1 MELTEKFKN
10 EATLIPQGLFR
21 DVWKDCLVT
30 TTLRR
35 LRSVKQSELLLL
47 CTAREH
53 DVPLPVLDSWV
64 PRAET
69 EKS

>member
-1 MELTEKFKN
+1 MKLTERFKS
-10 EATLIPQGLFR
+10 EAKGLFW

-30 TTLRR
+30 ATLRR
-35 LRSVKQSELLLL
+35 LWSVKQSELLLL
-47 CTAREH
+47 STAREH
-53 DVPLPVLDSWV
+53 DVPLPVLGSWV

>member
-1 MELTEKFKN
+1 MEKFKT

-21 DVWKDCLVT
+21 GVWKDCLVT
-30 TTLRR
+30 TMLRR

-47 CTAREH
+47 LRTAREH
-53 DVPLPVLDSWV
+53 DVPLPVLGSWA

-69 EKS
+69 ETS

>member
-1 MELTEKFKN
+1 MEKFKT

-21 DVWKDCLVT
+21 GVWKDCLVT

-35 LRSVKQSELLLL
+35 LRNVKQSELLLL
-47 CTAREH
+47 LLTAREH
-53 DVPLPVLDSWV
+53 DVPLPVLGSWA

-69 EKS
+69 ETS